1 MNYEKYFVHLLG
13 MLKKS
18 KYRNRRS
25 VSYLGWKANNDQLL
39 ELTKL
44 LRNNAVAL
52 RDFTGH
58 VNGVLSR
65 FDNQINLLPHH
76 GSARESFINSI
87 YTKLSDYA
95 KPQRQ
100 FLTTIFEEATDKWSN
115 WVDIKNLQEY
125 VPPPI
130 FSAPQEEP
138 AGGWKT
144 VDLDRYLFNANVT
157 LPPLTPK
164 REPSPEEQRREYLLI
179 LKDIAEREKNALDKK
194 LAGNPISVFISAA
207 LDLRDRIRIFLR
219 PLRIPTHDGKD
230 EDSVRIV
237 FNKRSYIYYVI
248 FKKLRNGKERQ
259 YKSCV
264 RLCYC

>member
-1 MNYEKYFVHLLG
+1 MF
-13 MLKKS
+13 KKS

-25 VSYLGWKANNDQLL
+25 VSYLTWKANNDQLL

-44 LRNNAVAL
+44 LRDNAVAL

-58 VNGVLSR
+58 VKGVLSR
-65 FDNQINLLPHH
+65 SESKILLVENHR
-76 GSARESFINSI
+76 SEMEYFID
-87 YTKLSDYA
+87 YLYKKVDEYA

-100 FLTTIFEEATDKWSN
+100 FLTTIFEQANDQWYRKN
-115 WVDIKNLQEY
+115 VDVKSLEDLKMF

-130 FSAPQEEP
+130 FATPQEEP
-138 AGGWKT
+138 VGGWKIA
-144 VDLDRYLFNANVT
+144 DLDRLLFNTQITIPV
-157 LPPLTPK
+157 PTPK
-164 REPSPEEQRREYLLI
+164 RELSPQEQYRDYLLMV
-179 LKDIAEREKNALDKK
+179 KGIAEREKIALDKK

-237 FNKRSYIYYVI
+237 FSKRSYIYQLI
-248 FKKLRNGKERQ
+248 FNQIIYGKKRQ

-264 RLCYC
+264 GLCYC